1 MNGKIVMN
9 TPCIGT
15 LQKTHLKSYFKR
27 FHVTSEMARYVFS
40 NTPRLS
46 CDGDEIVTLQI
57 MSFGDNELLM
67 EYVYKSDYEDN
78 SPGAEA

>member
-9 TPCIGT
+9 TPCIGI
-15 LQKTHLKSYFKR
+15 LQKTHPKSYFVR
-27 FHVTSEMARYVFS
+27 FHVTSEMEEYVFS
-40 NTPRLS
+40 NTPRIS
-46 CDGDEIVTLQI
+46 RDGDEIVTLQI
-57 MSFGDNELLM
+57 MGFGDNELLM